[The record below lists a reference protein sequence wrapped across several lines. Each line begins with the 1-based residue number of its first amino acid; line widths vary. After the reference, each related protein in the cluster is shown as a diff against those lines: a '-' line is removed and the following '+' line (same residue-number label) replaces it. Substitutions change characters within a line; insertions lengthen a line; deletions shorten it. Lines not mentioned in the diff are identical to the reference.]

1 MRLSLCEINK
11 SQWAKLEYRKV
22 KDELMSMEILS
33 PQNAK
38 VKEWASL
45 LDKKHRD
52 QRQKYIV
59 EGIHLVQEAIKNATT
74 VIECVCY
81 DIDAGIPAELAS
93 FSASRLDVQWIA
105 VSNAVV
111 AKCTEVK
118 SPQPV
123 FAVIHKVNSLDHE
136 QTLQRLCSK
145 ENSLVLVL
153 DGVQDPGN
161 VGTLIRSA
169 DAVEA
174 DGVILGNG
182 CADLYNPKVIRST
195 MGSLFHLPVLQGD
208 LAEILPQAKT
218 HGIRLAGTSL
228 QAAVNCY
235 TYDFTSS
242 VWLLMGSEAKGL
254 SAEVLELMDDGLII
268 PMHGQSESLNVAMAG
283 SVLLYEV
290 LRQREYS

>member
-1 MRLSLCEINK
+1 
-11 SQWAKLEYRKV
+11 
-22 KDELMSMEILS
+22 MEILS
-33 PQNAK
+33 PQNAR

-45 LDKKHRD
+45 LEKKHRD
-52 QRQKYIV
+52 QKQKYIV
-59 EGIHLVQEAIKNATT
+59 EGIHLVQEAIKNTST

-105 VSNAVV
+105 VSNAVI

-123 FAVIHKVNSLDHE
+123 FAVIYKVNSLDQE

-169 DAVEA
+169 DAVGA

-208 LAEILPQAKT
+208 LTEILPQAKA

-254 SAEVLELMDDGLII
+254 SAEVLALMDDGLII

-290 LRQREYS
+290 LRQREYSGG